1 MRTEYLDKGRPY
13 QYINIQTASGKKLAL
28 NLRMITLKLIEC
40 SLGCVSLARHEEI
53 PALIPRISQIGC
65 RTHASKPALGIGKSS
80 AIQGYKILPQVSK

>member
-28 NLRMITLKLIEC
+28 NLRITLKFIEC

-65 RTHASKPALGIGKSS
+65 RTHASEPALGVGKPS
-80 AIQGYKILPQVSK
+80 AVQGYKRSCLK